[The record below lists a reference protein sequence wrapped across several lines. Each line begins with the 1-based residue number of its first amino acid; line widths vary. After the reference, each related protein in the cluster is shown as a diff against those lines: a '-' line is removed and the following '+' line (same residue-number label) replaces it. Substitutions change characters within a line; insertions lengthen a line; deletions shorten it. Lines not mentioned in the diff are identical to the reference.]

1 MRGRPTL
8 LPGVM
13 LLLIVLFTAACSPPL
28 PAAKPDD
35 VALSALVKDAVEMVH
50 KQMASDQRTAVFEVT
65 STVQEGRAH
74 LTGRVHSMQI
84 HQALFETVQQVPGL
98 RSVVNETK
106 VLPSGNIQP
115 KIYGVAN
122 LPVVNLGLKPFA
134 DTGKS
139 LATQA
144 GLGETLRILDESN
157 GWYLVRMWDDY
168 LGWVNG
174 SSIVRMA
181 SDELAQYRAGAQ
193 AEITAKTTILRDQP
207 GGSLLTQAV
216 QGVSL
221 PLRSAEAKQG
231 QVELM
236 LPDGRSAWVA
246 QGDIRVHENAVATFA
261 TKKGIEAVIATA
273 KQYVGLPYLWGGTTA
288 LGFDCSGFTQFA
300 LRINGY
306 QVLRDANMQY
316 TQGDPVERVELERGD
331 LVFFSTY
338 AAGPSHMGIYLG
350 DGEYIHSSGSLGVAI
365 SSFSPSAKNYS
376 ADLDQKYVGARRVIK

>member
-1 MRGRPTL
+1 MRSHGVRPLGVL
-8 LPGVM
+8 LILVM
-13 LLLIVLFTAACSPPL
+13 LLVVACSP

-35 VALSALVKDAVEMVH
+35 VALSVLVKDAVEKIH
-50 KQMASDQRTAVFEVT
+50 TQLAPDQRVAVFEVT

-74 LTGRVHSMQI
+74 LTGRVMNTETNT
-84 HQALFETVQQVPGL
+84 ALFKAVMAIPGL
-98 RSVVNETK
+98 KGVANDTV
-106 VLPSGNIQP
+106 VLPSGNVQP
-115 KIYGVAN
+115 RTYGVAN
-122 LPVVNLGLKPFA
+122 LAVVNLGLKPFV

-144 GLGETLRILDESN
+144 ALGETLRILDESN
-157 GWYLVRMWDDY
+157 GWFLVQMWDDY
-168 LGWVNG
+168 LGWVKG
-174 SSIVRMA
+174 ESIVRMA

-193 AEITAKTTILRDQP
+193 AEIIAKTTVLRDQP
-207 GGSLLTQAV
+207 GGSVLMQAV

-221 PLRSAEAKQG
+221 PLRSTQG
-231 QVELM
+231 KSGQIELA
-236 LPDGRSAWVA
+236 LPDGRGAWVA
-246 QGDIRVHENAVATFA
+246 QSDVRIHENSAVTFA
-261 TKKGIEAVIATA
+261 SKKGIEAVIATA

-316 TQGDPVERVELERGD
+316 TQGDSAQRAELKRGD

-338 AAGPSHMGIYLG
+338 QAGPSHMGIYLG

-365 SSFSPSAKNYS
+365 SSFNPSAKNYS